1 MPPDVDDRLKTA
13 TSDLDLNKSGTI
25 DKFKE
30 QWKNAQVNL
39 QRENSYNAEAFDSL
53 MTKIKSVDVN
63 QKNKILDS
71 LGVKDTEQRS
81 KLIAYSER
89 DFKSLPTE
97 DKKKIRDAIVGG
109 VSGTA
114 KTNDS

>member
-1 MPPDVDDRLKTA
+1 MPPDVDEKLKNT
-13 TSDLDLNKSGTI
+13 TSSLNANDAGSI
-25 DKFKE
+25 EEFKKR
-30 QWKNAQVNL
+30 WKDAQGNL